1 MVAVPD
7 GVDID
12 VATALL
18 HAGATALGLAASIG
32 IAADER
38 VLVMG
43 AAGGL
48 GALLV
53 QLALASGAR
62 IIGAARGE
70 AKLAMIRDLGA
81 EAVDYS
87 EPGWGKRVAEL
98 TGDTGP
104 DVVFDGVGGDLG
116 REAFQVIAAGGRFS
130 AHGAPERGLRGNRS
144 TGRGPPSSDRQGN
157 RAGSVPARRTRRGGS
172 SRLGRASR
180 WPDPAVI
187 GHRFPLEQAAA
198 AHAAMEARS
207 VVGKTLL
214 MVRDR

>member
-1 MVAVPD
+1 MVAVPN

-87 EPGWGKRVAEL
+87 EPGWGKRVVEL
-98 TGDTGP
+98 TGNTGP

-116 REAFQVIAAGGRFS
+116 REAFQVIAAGGRFPRT
-130 AHGAPERGLRGNRS
+130 A
-144 TGRGPPSSDRQGN
+144 PPSGAFAAIDPRNADRRQVTVKGIEQVQFQPAEHAGVVR
-157 RAGSVPARRTRRGGS
+157 RALAELVA
-172 SRLGRASR
+172 GRIR
-180 WPDPAVI
+180 P
-187 GHRFPLEQAAA
+187 
-198 AHAAMEARS
+198 
-207 VVGKTLL
+207 
-214 MVRDR
+214 